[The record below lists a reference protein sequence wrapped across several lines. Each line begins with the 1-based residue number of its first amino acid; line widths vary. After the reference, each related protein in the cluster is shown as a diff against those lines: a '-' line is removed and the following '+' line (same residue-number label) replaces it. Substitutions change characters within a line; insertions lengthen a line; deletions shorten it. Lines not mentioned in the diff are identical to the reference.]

1 MIQGGMKM
9 HSSLPLLIIFVAA
22 ILSRNNLLGAAAAI
36 VFFLDLMRLNR
47 FFPLIQTRGLEAGL
61 LFLTIAL
68 MVPFASGQVTLKS
81 LVSSLLSP
89 VGIMS
94 IVGGLLGAYLN
105 SQGLEFVAAE
115 PSIVP
120 GILIGV
126 MISVSFFG
134 GVSVGPIMA
143 AGITALLAR
152 LLIR

>member
-1 MIQGGMKM
+1 M

-22 ILSRNNLLGAAAAI
+22 ILSRNSLLGAAAAI

>member
-1 MIQGGMKM
+1 MV
-9 HSSLPLLIIFVAA
+9 SALPLLIIFVVA
-22 ILSRNNLLGAAAAI
+22 ILSKNNLLGAAAAI

-47 FFPLIQTRGLEAGL
+47 FFPLIQARGLEAGL

-68 MVPFASGQVTLKS
+68 MIPFATGQVTLKS
-81 LVSSLLSP
+81 LASSLLSP
-89 VGIMS
+89 VGILS

-105 SQGLEFVAAE
+105 SQGLEFMAAE
-115 PSIVP
+115 PSIIP

-126 MISVSFFG
+126 MLSVSLFG

-143 AGITALLAR
+143 AGITALLIR

>member
-1 MIQGGMKM
+1 MV
-9 HSSLPLLIIFVAA
+9 SALPLFIIFVVA
-22 ILSRNNLLGAAAAI
+22 ILSKNNLLGAAAAI

-47 FFPLIQTRGLEAGL
+47 FFPLIQARGLEAGL

-68 MVPFASGQVTLKS
+68 MIPFATGQVTLKS
-81 LVSSLLSP
+81 LASSLLSP
-89 VGIMS
+89 VGILS

-115 PSIVP
+115 PSIIP

-126 MISVSFFG
+126 MLSVSLFG

-143 AGITALLAR
+143 AGITALLIR

>member
-1 MIQGGMKM
+1 M

-120 GILIGV
+120 ASDGV